1 MNLCMRLWVLP
12 IFVFVLLGSSLLW
25 SNSKVDGDWQQVA
38 GDHLPQLEKA
48 LREVAGWARPHLL
61 WLLSNMPE
69 ADLQSLDADFLREH
83 VEGAVQA
90 WKETPWSASIPES
103 IFRDAILPYANVNE
117 RRDAWRQDF
126 RDRFLPLVKEAGSA
140 SEATAI
146 LNSKIFNLV
155 GVKYSTKRPKADQS
169 PYESMEAGLASC
181 TGLSILLIDACRAVG
196 IPARF
201 VGTPLWSDNS
211 GNHSWIEIWD
221 EGWHFTGAAEPTGKD
236 LNRGW
241 FSGRASGAATGDPR
255 NAIYAVSWSSNSH
268 HFPMVWKPGDTSVG
282 AIDITFR
289 YAQKDE
295 EIAADRSRLFVQV
308 RDGESK
314 ERVEAQVWLLPAQGT
329 VEKGIS
335 RVERFDANDHLPVML
350 NRGQG
355 YLLYAQSGDRFAIAQ
370 GQSGQAEETITL
382 ELPAAS
388 DPDNPSRAVSA
399 LKAML
404 TSQPSSL
411 EEVSELAIS
420 RVALDKHQANEAA
433 RSIWQAYAANL
444 IRTRAEEMESKVIP
458 VGKLKMPFD
467 FKVFGD
473 PTPSGRSLYIS
484 LHGGGGAPAAVNDQQ
499 WENQKRLYEPKEGI
513 YLAPRAP
520 TNTWN
525 LWHQGHIDKAFDR
538 LIANMIAFHQV
549 NPDRVYVLGYSAGG
563 DGVYQLAP
571 RMADRWAAAA
581 MMAGHPN
588 DARPES
594 LRNLPFTLHMGAKD
608 APYNRNGQA
617 EIWKGL
623 LSDLKKADR
632 EGYDHWVEIYPD
644 KGHWMDREDR
654 QAIPWLASKVR
665 KLRSRKI
672 VWKQDDVVHPR
683 FYWLF
688 DPTPTGRSRVDAL
701 LDGQKITLNTSE
713 DHDTLSLRL
722 DDSMVDL
729 SQPLVI
735 TINDNPP
742 QTVAAQRNIQ
752 TLVKTMSERG
762 DPAGMFSSEVMVE
775 ISKTANPQD

>member
-1 MNLCMRLWVLP
+1 MTPCLRFLLLP
-12 IFVFVLLGSSLLW
+12 AFLFVLLGNNPLW
-25 SNSKVDGDWQQVA
+25 ADSKVDGGWQQVA
-38 GDHLPQLEKA
+38 GDNLPQLEKA

-117 RRDAWRQDF
+117 RREAWRQDF

-146 LNSKIFNLV
+146 LNSKIFNIV

-181 TGLSILLIDACRAVG
+181 TGLSILLIDACRSVG

-289 YAQKDE
+289 YAQKE
-295 EIAADRSRLFVQV
+295 EKIADDRSRLFVQV
-308 RDGESK
+308 MDAQSK
-314 ERVEAQVWLLPAQGT
+314 ERVVADVWLLPAEGSLET
-329 VEKGIS
+329 GLSKD
-335 RVERFDANDHLPVML
+335 ERFDANDHLPFML
-350 NRGQG
+350 TRGQE
-355 YLLYAQSGDRFAIAQ
+355 YLLYAEMGNRFVIAQ
-370 GQSGQAEETITL
+370 GSATVAEETNTL
-382 ELPAAS
+382 ILPTAD
-388 DPDNPSRAVSA
+388 DPEESSRAITA
-399 LKAML
+399 LKTML
-404 TSQPSSL
+404 TLHPEALDQI
-411 EEVSELAIS
+411 SELALS
-420 RVALDKHQANEAA
+420 QVSLDKHQANQAA
-433 RSIWQAYAANL
+433 RAIWQAYAANL
-444 IRTRAEEMESKVIP
+444 IRTRAEEMETKVIP
-458 VGKLKMPFD
+458 VGKLRMPFD
-467 FKVFGD
+467 FKTFGD
-473 PTPSGRSLYIS
+473 PTPNGRSLYIS

-525 LWHQGHIDKAFDR
+525 LWHQRHIDKAFDR

-617 EIWKGL
+617 EIWKDL
-623 LSDLKKADR
+623 LNDLKQADPD
-632 EGYDHWVEIYPD
+632 GYDHWVEIYPD

-665 KLRSRKI
+665 NLRSKKI
-672 VWKQDDVVHPR
+672 VWLQDDVVHPR

-688 DPTPTGRSRVDAL
+688 DATPKGRSRVEASL
-701 LDGQKITLNTSE
+701 EGQRITLNTSK
-713 DHDTLSLRL
+713 DHDSLSLRL

-729 SQPLVI
+729 NQSLEIIV
-735 TINDNPP
+735 NDNPP
-742 QTVAAQRNIQ
+742 QTVVALRNIH

-762 DPAGMFSSEVMVE
+762 DPAGMFSSEVVVAT
-775 ISKTANPQD
+775 SKTATPKE